1 MMFNEEDENVDEE
14 NLDIFEALGV
24 ESSPPAERGAD
35 LLDAFAD
42 DEEEETLT
50 FDAPEKGDDDDV
62 DPFEL
67 IGESSTPDGS
77 EEDSFANDTLE
88 ALLSDEKNDPGE
100 ETPDVND
107 GDKVD
112 AYRLLLETVW
122 VDNIL
127 DPAEVA
133 LLLRKREAL
142 EIDFTTH
149 LQMVQDIITTD
160 VSGHEEDLANDATA
174 LGGIA
179 LENGLSKQE
188 WLKAYEWC
196 DALGCGD
203 AFAKGVWGGASA
215 EIDAEVHELLK
226 PLARLLGKN

>member
-42 DEEEETLT
+42 DEEGETLT
-50 FDAPEKGDDDDV
+50 FGAPEKGDDDDV

-77 EEDSFANDTLE
+77 EEESFANDTLE
-88 ALLSDEKNDPGE
+88 ALLSDEKGDLDE
-100 ETPDVND
+100 ETQAVND

-142 EIDFTTH
+142 GIDFATH

-160 VSGHEEDLANDATA
+160 VSGHEEDLANDANA

-179 LENGLSKQE
+179 LESGLSKQE

-203 AFAKGVWGGASA
+203 AFAKGVWSGASA
-215 EIDAEVHELLK
+215 EIDAGVHELLK
-226 PLARLLGKN
+226 PLARLLGK